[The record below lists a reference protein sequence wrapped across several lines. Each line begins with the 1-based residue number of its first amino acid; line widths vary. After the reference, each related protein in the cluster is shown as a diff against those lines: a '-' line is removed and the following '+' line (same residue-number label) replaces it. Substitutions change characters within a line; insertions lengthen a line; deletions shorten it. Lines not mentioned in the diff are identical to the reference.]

1 MGRKIVR
8 RVPHRRRREGKTDYR
23 LRLKLLKGGKPRF
36 VARKSLNN
44 MICQIIKHDPHG
56 DKTIVSAEARE
67 LKKYGWAAN
76 CGNLP
81 AAYLTGLLCALK
93 AKGLNVKEALFD
105 MGLYTSTKGSRLY
118 SALKGALDGGL
129 NIPFSEK
136 NLPSSDRVSGKHIAE
151 YAKQLKKSSP
161 EEYKKRFSIYLK
173 NKLNPED
180 IVKHFEEVKN
190 NIISSF
196 SEKKPA
202 KKKTKGKPETK
213 GKGTKKKN

>member
-23 LRLKLLKGGKPRF
+23 LRFKLLKGGKTRL
-36 VARKSLNN
+36 VVRKSLNN
-44 MICQIIKHDPHG
+44 IICQIIKHDSKG

-67 LKKYGWAAN
+67 LKKYGWVAN

-93 AKGLNVKEALFD
+93 AKKSDIKGALLD
-105 MGLYTSTKGSRLY
+105 LGPHTSTKGSRLY

-129 NIPFSEK
+129 AVPFSEK
-136 NLPSSDRVSGKHIAE
+136 NIPSDDRISGKHIAD
-151 YAKQLKKSSP
+151 YAANLKQSKP
-161 EEYKKRFSIYLK
+161 EEYKRRFSLYLK

-180 IVKHFEEVKN
+180 IVKHFEEVKSS
-190 NIISSF
+190 IISTF
-196 SEKKPA
+196 SGKKPA
-202 KKKTKGKPETK
+202 EKTSKAKPETK
-213 GKGTKKKN
+213 KKKKK